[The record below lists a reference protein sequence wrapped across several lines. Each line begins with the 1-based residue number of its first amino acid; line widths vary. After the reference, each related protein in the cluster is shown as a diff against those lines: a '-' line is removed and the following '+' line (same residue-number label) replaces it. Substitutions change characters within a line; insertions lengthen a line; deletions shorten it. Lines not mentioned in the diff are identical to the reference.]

1 MDPVAGFVRRR
12 PVPVAGGEAGRFRR
26 WHDGAMKVGVL
37 ALQGAFRE
45 HRISFERLGAQVS
58 EVRLPAHLE
67 GLAAVVI
74 PGGESTTM
82 AKLMHSYGLDQ
93 ALRDF
98 HDEGGAIWG
107 TCAGAIAVATEIAGR
122 PGQSTLGLID
132 MTVER
137 NSYGRQVAS
146 FEADLDIAGMEEP
159 FHAVFIRAPRM
170 VRVGPEVE
178 VLGTLEGDPVMV
190 RQGRVMAGV
199 FHPELSGDDRVHRY
213 FLEEIAGRVAIHS
226 GD

>member
-1 MDPVAGFVRRR
+1 
-12 PVPVAGGEAGRFRR
+12 
-26 WHDGAMKVGVL
+26 MKIGVL

-45 HRISFERLGAQVS
+45 HRLAFERLGAQVA

-67 GLAAVVI
+67 GLSGVVI

-82 AKLMHSYGLDQ
+82 AKLMSSFGLDA
-93 ALRDF
+93 ALREFFDG
-98 HDEGGAIWG
+98 GGAIWG
-107 TCAGAIAVATEIAGR
+107 TCAGAITVAREIEGR
-122 PGQSTLGLID
+122 PGQPTLGLVD

-146 FEADLDIAGMEEP
+146 FEAALEVKGFDSP
-159 FHAVFIRAPRM
+159 FHTVFIRAPRIL
-170 VRVGPEVE
+170 RTGPEVQ
-178 VLGTLEGDPVMV
+178 VLSSFEGDPVMV

-213 FLEEIAGRVAIHS
+213 FMDQVAGAVLAP
-226 GD
+226 G

>member
-1 MDPVAGFVRRR
+1 MD
-12 PVPVAGGEAGRFRR
+12 
-26 WHDGAMKVGVL
+26 VGVL

-45 HRISFERLGAQVS
+45 HRLAFERLGARVS
-58 EVRLPAHLE
+58 EVRLPGHLE

-82 AKLMHSYGLDQ
+82 AKLMRSYGLDE
-93 ALRDF
+93 ALRAF
-98 HDEGGAIWG
+98 YEQGGAVWG
-107 TCAGAIAVATEIAGR
+107 TCAGAIAVASEIAGR
-122 PGQSTLGLID
+122 PEQPTLGLLD

-146 FEADLDIAGMEEP
+146 FEADLELAGMDRT

-170 VRVGPEVE
+170 VRVGPGVE
-178 VLGTLEGDPVMV
+178 VLGSLEGDPVMV

-213 FLEEIAGRVAIHS
+213 FLDEVARRQPVPL
-226 GD
+226 